1 MHNTTIVAL
10 ATPSGSGALAIIR
23 LSGSEAF
30 NIISKI
36 FSNKTKEFQHQKIYF
51 GNIIDENEIIDEV
64 LISFFKTP
72 HSFTG
77 ENAAEISCHAS
88 PYIIDQILKLCVKN
102 GATYATAGE
111 FSMRA
116 FLNGKID
123 LTQAEAIADVIA
135 SENKA
140 SHQIAISQLRGGVS
154 NELQDLREKLIN
166 FTALIELELD
176 FSEEDVEF
184 VNRNELLQHIIII
197 QEKTK
202 ALMQTYQYG
211 NAVKNGI
218 PTAIVGQP
226 NAGKS
231 SWLNALMQE
240 EVAIVSEIAGTTRDK
255 IETEL
260 NINGVVFRFIDT
272 AGIRITEDTIEK
284 IGVEKAYQ
292 TIDKAQFIILVFDV
306 NTTSFSEFEIQY
318 QEIINRNQEAQLTVI
333 ANKFDLIKDQQEDL
347 INNYKEYKNLFFLS
361 AHKKE
366 DINNLKETLLKTLEQ
381 NLKPNADQVIIH
393 NQRHYESLKYLN
405 LELENVIYGINSGL
419 TGDLLS
425 HHLKEALK
433 HLGNITGNVDVDRDI
448 LGTIFGKF
456 CIGK

>member
-1 MHNTTIVAL
+1 MQNTTIVAL
-10 ATPSGSGALAIIR
+10 ATPTGSGALAIIR
-23 LSGSEAF
+23 LSGKDAF
-30 NIISKI
+30 SIVKNI
-36 FSNKTKEFQHQKIYF
+36 FSNQKEYQHQKIYF
-51 GNIIDENEIIDEV
+51 GNIIDGEEIIDEV
-64 LISFFKTP
+64 LISFFKDP

-77 ENAAEISCHAS
+77 ENSAEISCHAS
-88 PYIIDQILKLCVKN
+88 PYIIDQILKLCVKH
-102 GATYATAGE
+102 GASYASPGE

-135 SENKA
+135 AENKA
-140 SHQIAISQLRGGVS
+140 SHEIALNQLRGGVS
-154 NELQDLREKLIN
+154 HELQELREKLIN

-184 VNRNELLQHIIII
+184 VNRKELLEHISLVDG
-197 QEKTK
+197 K
-202 ALMQTYQYG
+202 AKKLMQTYQYG

-240 EVAIVSEIAGTTRDK
+240 DLAIVSEIAGTTRDK
-255 IETEL
+255 IEAEL
-260 NINGVVFRFIDT
+260 NINGIVFRFIDT
-272 AGIRITEDTIEK
+272 AGIRITDDTIEK

-292 TIDKAQFIILVFDV
+292 TIEKAQFILLIFDI
-306 NTTSFSEFEIQY
+306 TQTSFQDFELQY
-318 QEIINRNQEAQLTVI
+318 QEIINRNPDAQILII
-333 ANKFDLIKDQQEDL
+333 ANKFDLINEGKTA
-347 INNYKEYKNLFFLS
+347 LS
-361 AHKKE
+361 EKFQ
-366 DINNLKETLLKTLEQ
+366 DYNNLHYFSAYNKENVDFLKSILLKTFEK
-381 NLKPNADQVIIH
+381 NCKPNADQVIIH
-393 NQRHYESLKYLN
+393 NQRHYESLQL
-405 LELENVIYGINSGL
+405 LTIELENVIYGIQTGL

-425 HHLKEALK
+425 HHLKESLK
-433 HLGNITGNVDVDRDI
+433 HLGNITGNIDVDRDI